1 MVDAREEQLE
11 ITPSLS
17 IPLRELEITFAR
29 SGGPGGQHVNKVET
43 RVIVRFPIAAS
54 PSLTARQKARITRK
68 LATRI
73 NRQGVLRVSCSKYRS
88 RHANRRE
95 ALGRLAQ
102 LLAGALHRD
111 PPRVASSIPQA
122 QRRRRLEEKRRLARL
137 KQARRRPRDDE
148 D

>member
-1 MVDAREEQLE
+1 MADAGPDRLE
-11 ITPSLS
+11 ITPALS

-43 RVIVRFPIAAS
+43 RVIVRFPVAAS
-54 PSLTARQKARITRK
+54 PSLTPRQKARITHK

-73 NRQGVLRVSCSKYRS
+73 DRRGVLRVTCSQHRS

-95 ALGRLAQ
+95 ALGRLAK

-111 PPRVASSIPQA
+111 PPRLASAIPQA
-122 QRRRRLEEKRRLARL
+122 QRRRRLEDKRRLARL
-137 KQARRRPRDDE
+137 KQARRRPRSDE
-148 D
+148 S